1 MGTECSITKYQMI
14 TKESYKDLKEYW
26 DYQRKIAYNKEMVFM
41 MADSFDGRVY
51 NDFGMVSLDDMKEL
65 LWTRVKPEDY
75 EEPRKDWV
83 PEDPK
88 LRFEWEGPAYMP
100 KIFDLTGPRSG
111 RPVILRA
118 KKKMIKVFDDI
129 VDIFDQEIIKHQIL
143 NETYHQYIDD
153 VSIANNQHQRRP
165 GF

>member
-1 MGTECSITKYQMI
+1 MVTKCSNTNYQMI
-14 TKESYKDLKEYW
+14 TKKSYEDLKEYW

-51 NDFGMVSLDDMKEL
+51 NDFGMVSLDDMKDL

-75 EEPRKDWV
+75 EEPRKGWV

-88 LRFEWEGPAYMP
+88 LRFEWEGPAFMP
-100 KIFDLTGPRSG
+100 KFKTYEDDMLKRG

-118 KKKMIKVFDDI
+118 KRDKS
-129 VDIFDQEIIKHQIL
+129 
-143 NETYHQYIDD
+143 N
-153 VSIANNQHQRRP
+153 
-165 GF
+165 

>member
-1 MGTECSITKYQMI
+1 MI

-51 NDFGMVSLDDMKEL
+51 NDFGMVSLDDMKDL
-65 LWTRVKPEDY
+65 LWTRVRPEDY
-75 EEPRKDWV
+75 EEPRKGWV

-100 KIFDLTGPRSG
+100 KIFDLSGVRSG
-111 RPVILRA
+111 RPVVLRA
-118 KKKMIKVFDDI
+118 KKKNDK
-129 VDIFDQEIIKHQIL
+129 
-143 NETYHQYIDD
+143 
-153 VSIANNQHQRRP
+153 SI
-165 GF
+165 

>member
-1 MGTECSITKYQMI
+1 MVTECSNTNYQMI

-26 DYQRKIAYNKEMVFM
+26 NYQRKIAYNKEMVFM
-41 MADSFDGRVY
+41 MADNFEGRVY
-51 NDFGMVSLDDMKEL
+51 NDFGMVSLDDMKDL

-100 KIFDLTGPRSG
+100 KVFDLSGTRSG
-111 RPVILRA
+111 RPVVLRA
-118 KKKMIKVFDDI
+118 KKKNDK
-129 VDIFDQEIIKHQIL
+129 
-143 NETYHQYIDD
+143 
-153 VSIANNQHQRRP
+153 SI
-165 GF
+165 